1 MTSTSTD
8 SASTRW
14 HDLLRFSVLSFIGGL
29 VAEQLGRGREWLGL
43 LVLVLTLAAG
53 AGLLAS
59 GLMARR
65 DAGSPGSAAVAERR
79 AATWRIATGA
89 LCAVAATGGFALS
102 RLAIP

>member
-1 MTSTSTD
+1 MTSTD

-29 VAEQLGRGREWLGL
+29 VAEQLGRDREWLGL
-43 LVLVLTLAAG
+43 LVLVLTLAVG

-59 GLMARR
+59 GLVARR
-65 DAGSPGSAAVAERR
+65 DAGAAGDPLGGQR

-89 LCAVAATGGFALS
+89 LCAVAAIGGFALS
-102 RLAIP
+102 RLAFP